1 MTQSLIQDLLIILAA
16 GLLAGIVCRLLS
28 VSVLIGYLLVGTLLG
43 QGMLGWVSGEQHQL
57 EQFAE
62 VGVFLLLFTIGLE
75 FSLDDLPQ
83 LGRFFVVGGT
93 LQMVLVAVPA
103 VCGLLWLGYGWQA
116 AGLIAA
122 AISFSSTVL
131 VFKALSEWGQAEQPH
146 GQRAIAILLFQD
158 VALVPLLLLV
168 PLLTGSQAAPNGWQY
183 VRLGLVSVMFIVAV
197 VVLRR
202 FLSSWLIPRFA
213 SFRSPEL
220 VILFTIVAL
229 GGVTLA
235 AYAVGLPP
243 AIGALAAGIIFNGNR
258 WTKQIDALVLPFRE
272 TFAAIFFVGLGLI
285 FDPLQVWHDPLG
297 MLAALSA
304 VVAIK
309 ALAATIALRAT
320 GLSGRRSLGMGI
332 GLAHI
337 GEFAF
342 VLVLLG
348 MQAGVLTETDYQ
360 RVVAIAVGSLILT
373 PPLMKAGL
381 RMVQNGG
388 EQVQQAPRPT
398 RLSDEKLR
406 AAVIGAGPI
415 GRQVASQLEIFGHDV
430 CLIDLSPINLHSFA
444 QEGFRTVAGD
454 AAHRNILESGEV
466 HLSRLVA
473 VCVPHDETAL
483 QVVRA
488 ARQVA
493 PLATLV
499 VRCRYQGNAANLRRA
514 GADHVV
520 SEEAEASLALLQV
533 LHKVQS

>member
-1 MTQSLIQDLLIILAA
+1 MTQTLIQDLLVILAA

-43 QGMLGWVSGEQHQL
+43 QGLLGWVSGEQHQL

-83 LGRFFVVGGT
+83 LGQFFLVGGA
-93 LQMVLVAVPA
+93 LQMVLVAVPVA
-103 VCGLLWLGYGWQA
+103 CGLLWLGYGWQA

-122 AISFSSTVL
+122 AVSFSSTVL
-131 VFKALSEWGQAEQPH
+131 VFKALSEWGQAEQSH

-158 VALVPLLLLV
+158 VALVPMLLLV
-168 PLLTGSQAAPNGWQY
+168 PLLTGNQAAPNVWQY
-183 VRLGLVSVMFIVAV
+183 VSLGLVSVLFVLAV

-202 FLSSWLIPRFA
+202 LLSSWLIPHFA
-213 SFRSPEL
+213 NFRSPEL

-229 GGVTLA
+229 GGITLA
-235 AYAVGLPP
+235 AYSVGLPP
-243 AIGALAAGIIFNGNR
+243 AIGALAAGIVFNGNR
-258 WTKQIDALVLPFRE
+258 WSKQIDALVLPFRE

-285 FDPLQVWHDPLG
+285 FDPRQVWYDPLG
-297 MLAALSA
+297 VLAALLA

-309 ALAATIALRAT
+309 TVAATIALRAT
-320 GLSGRRSLGMGI
+320 RLSVRRSLGMGI

-348 MQAGVLTETDYQ
+348 MQAGVLTEVDYQ

-381 RMVQNGG
+381 RIVQSGG
-388 EQVQQAPRPT
+388 EQAQQIPRPT
-398 RLSDEKLR
+398 RLPDEKLR

-454 AAHRNILESGEV
+454 ATQRGILELGEV

-473 VCVPHDETAL
+473 VCVPQDETAL
-483 QVVRA
+483 QVVRS
-488 ARQVA
+488 ARLVA

-499 VRCRYQGNAANLRRA
+499 VRCRYQGNSANLRRA

-533 LHKVQS
+533 LQKVQA